1 MTSKLATICGFFSLG
16 VALMLVWLNPATG
29 YELDIYGSTPLATWL
44 LIGAAMAIGA
54 GVILHQLLTSG
65 YKHSRLWMLGF
76 ALLLV
81 ARLALL
87 WVPYARGYVTW
98 GGDNITHWGMIIDVL
113 DTGHLYSENS
123 YPVTHSMLA
132 QVIQLTG
139 LPIGTVT
146 NLSTGLFSAFYIVLI
161 YLLSTRVTPKPK
173 YQLAAVLLAGLIIV
187 MGGYNVF
194 LMPNGWSILFMPLLF
209 FLYFSKGKGL
219 AFSFSFILVLALFPF
234 FHPLSSLMTGLSFLV
249 VLAIS
254 VLLWYYLSK
263 KAEPDGIHLN
273 TGRPLTP
280 AILQFV
286 MLIPWIL
293 SFDRFK
299 PNIRNMWAQITSGAP
314 SQFGNIED
322 TLTKINMTGWDTV
335 ILFFKL
341 YGVTTLMV
349 ILSVTGIVFALLKLK
364 KSGKAE
370 SLAPLLITG
379 SLIIFFGLLYLL
391 YLVGFP
397 GMSSIGGGRLLSY
410 VVLFTPLVGGYA
422 LIRLLKNSKYKPLL
436 AIITIMI
443 VGATSFL
450 GVQGLYPAPYQ
461 LQPNGQITAHS
472 MAGSEWFIEAKNPAH
487 SPACIMSPI
496 NRYAD
501 GILGRSEA
509 ASRID
514 LKSSRVIQLEDHF
527 GYQEYYTLGE
537 QYSEDLLLNITKKD
551 RIIYDTVW
559 EEVDRFDEED
569 FIKLALDYSVNKV
582 YDNNEFATYYITS
595 ETSVTV

>member
-16 VALMLVWLNPATG
+16 VALMLAWLNPATG

-76 ALLLV
+76 AVLLV

-98 GGDNITHWGMIIDVL
+98 GGDNITHWGM
-113 DTGHLYSENS
+113 T
-123 YPVTHSMLA
+123 

-187 MGGYNVF
+187 MGGYNVL

-286 MLIPWIL
+286 ILIPWIL

-322 TLTKINMTGWDTV
+322 TLAKINMTGWDTV
-335 ILFFKL
+335 ITKKEQEGRFPCPSSDYRKPGYFLW
-341 YGVTTLMV
+341 VT
-349 ILSVTGIVFALLKLK
+349 ISIV
-364 KSGKAE
+364 SCW
-370 SLAPLLITG
+370 
-379 SLIIFFGLLYLL
+379 
-391 YLVGFP
+391 FP
-397 GMSSIGGGRLLSY
+397 WDEQYRGR
-410 VVLFTPLVGGYA
+410 A
-422 LIRLLKNSKYKPLL
+422 L
-436 AIITIMI
+436 AILRS
-443 VGATSFL
+443 SF
-450 GVQGLYPAPYQ
+450 YPF
-461 LQPNGQITAHS
+461 GWRIR
-472 MAGSEWFIEAKNPAH
+472 INP
-487 SPACIMSPI
+487 
-496 NRYAD
+496 
-501 GILGRSEA
+501 
-509 ASRID
+509 
-514 LKSSRVIQLEDHF
+514 VI
-527 GYQEYYTLGE
+527 
-537 QYSEDLLLNITKKD
+537 
-551 RIIYDTVW
+551 
-559 EEVDRFDEED
+559 
-569 FIKLALDYSVNKV
+569 
-582 YDNNEFATYYITS
+582 
-595 ETSVTV
+595 